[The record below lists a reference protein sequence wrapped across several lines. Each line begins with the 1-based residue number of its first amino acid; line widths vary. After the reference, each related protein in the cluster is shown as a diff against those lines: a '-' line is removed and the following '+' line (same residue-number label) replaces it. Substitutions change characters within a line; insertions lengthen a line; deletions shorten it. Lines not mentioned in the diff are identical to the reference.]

1 VTGLATL
8 SFIGSSNILL
18 QTLSPDD
25 MRGRAISVY
34 SMILLGFVPLGSL
47 LIGSL
52 ATLLTLRWTFV
63 LGGGV
68 SLLVALWIGLTQPQV
83 RET

>member
-1 VTGLATL
+1 
-8 SFIGSSNILL
+8 
-18 QTLSPDD
+18 
-25 MRGRAISVY
+25 
-34 SMILLGFVPLGSL
+34 MILLGFVPLGSL

-63 LGGGV
+63 VGGGV
-68 SLLVALWIGLTQPQV
+68 SLLFALWVGLTQPQV